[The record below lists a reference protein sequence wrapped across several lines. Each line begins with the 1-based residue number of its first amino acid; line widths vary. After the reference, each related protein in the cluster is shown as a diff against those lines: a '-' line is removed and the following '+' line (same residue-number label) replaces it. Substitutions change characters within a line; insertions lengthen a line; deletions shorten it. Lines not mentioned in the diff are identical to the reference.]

1 MVRFLNAPYVV
12 RMCRSSGC
20 STEAKLPVAPSK
32 FQTETTILVNK
43 GLAKKLL
50 NGRKKHDKLL
60 QDSME
65 MTQKIEKL
73 KQLVETYKPHNVHRR
88 EKKDKKIQCQLG
100 QIDKLEKQLK
110 YKTSAF
116 MKNTRG
122 QLQYY
127 KKKCEEP
134 KEKIDTALRSVKTV
148 SS

>member
-12 RMCRSSGC
+12 PMCQSSGC

-43 GLAKKLL
+43 GLAEEVAEWKE
-50 NGRKKHDKLL
+50 KHDKLL

-73 KQLVETYKPHNVHRR
+73 KKLVETYKPHNVRRR
-88 EKKDKKIQCQLG
+88 EKRKDKKIQCQLG

-127 KKKCEEP
+127 KKCEN
-134 KEKIDTALRSVKTV
+134 
-148 SS
+148 